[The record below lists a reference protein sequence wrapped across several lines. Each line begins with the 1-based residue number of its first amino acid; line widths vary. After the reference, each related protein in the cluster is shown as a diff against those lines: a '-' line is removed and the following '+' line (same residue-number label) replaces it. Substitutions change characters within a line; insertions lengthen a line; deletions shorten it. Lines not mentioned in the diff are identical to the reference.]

1 MSTVQRI
8 DVKALGIDLGNFRT
22 GIQSDEVSAV
32 RTMIATAPTKFWG
45 LMDSLLDL
53 EYLPTENII
62 VLKDKGPTGLVVKEG
77 NRRIACLKLIHG
89 YISDPTIELPPH
101 IQGKVNDKDVAW
113 LTQNL
118 TVPCIVYPM
127 KDGPI
132 VDRIVSMTHGKGQL
146 ASRDP
151 WEAIAKAR
159 HNRDMEGK
167 SEPALNLFEKYLISA
182 RNHTPDQAERWS
194 GSYPLTVLDEA
205 MKKGAVR
212 FGCKTAKELADS
224 YPKVQHAGVLNQLIY
239 DVGQKVVETRDFRDS
254 DVFLN
259 NYNLPDPTVT
269 GGGGA
274 GGSGTG
280 GGGTGGG
287 GTGGGGTGGGGT
299 GGGGTGGGGTGG
311 SGTGGGATGGGRTGR
326 GPGKAAPLN
335 DPKSVKK
342 VLSKYA
348 PRGSDQAK
356 LATLVKEL
364 KDLNIDKTP
373 HAFCFVLR
381 SIFEIG
387 AKQYASVYQIPLMKS
402 GGKDKTLLDLLR
414 DASTHL
420 TAGKPPMDPLVKR
433 LHGGLQELANPHGF
447 LSITS
452 LNQLV
457 HNPKFSAKPGDI
469 CVVFHNVFPFL
480 EELTK

>member
-1 MSTVQRI
+1 
-8 DVKALGIDLGNFRT
+8 
-22 GIQSDEVSAV
+22 
-32 RTMIATAPTKFWG
+32 MIATDPKKFWG
-45 LMDSLLDL
+45 LMDSLLDF

-62 VLKDKGPTGLVVKEG
+62 VLKDKGTGDHVVKEG
-77 NRRIACLKLIHG
+77 NRRVACLKLIHAS
-89 YISDPTIELPPH
+89 ISDPSIELPPH
-101 IQGKVNDKDVAW
+101 IQGKVNSKDVEW
-113 LTQNL
+113 LAQNL
-118 TVPCIVYPM
+118 VVPCIVYPA
-127 KDGPI
+127 KDEST

-151 WEAIAKAR
+151 WESIAKAR

-167 SEPALNLFEKYLISA
+167 SEPALELFEKYLVSA
-182 RNHTPDQAERWS
+182 RNYTTDQSERWS

-205 MKKGAVR
+205 MKKGSVR
-212 FGCKTAKELADS
+212 FGCKSAKELADM
-224 YPKVQHAGVLNQLIY
+224 YPKISHVGVLNQLVY

-254 DVFLN
+254 DVFLDR
-259 NYNLPDPTVT
+259 YNLPDPTAA
-269 GGGGA
+269 GGGT
-274 GGSGTG
+274 S

-299 GGGGTGGGGTGG
+299 GGGGTSGGGTG
-311 SGTGGGATGGGRTGR
+311 R
-326 GPGKAAPLN
+326 GPSKAVPLN

-356 LATLVKEL
+356 LATLVNELKEL
-364 KDLNIDKTP
+364 NVEKTP

-381 SIFEIG
+381 SIFEIA
-387 AKQYASVYQIPLMKS
+387 AKQYATVYQINLTKS
-402 GGKDKTLLDLLR
+402 GGKEKTLLDLLR
-414 DASTHL
+414 DASNHL
-420 TAGKPPMDPLVKR
+420 TTGKPQMDPLVKR

-457 HNPKFSAKPGDI
+457 HNPMFSAKSGDI

-480 EELTK
+480 EEITK